1 MVHHLTTIK
10 TPAQSPVNRLNGYS
24 IPTALGF
31 ASGVSGQHKDEATLV
46 LRRRVGTEGDRG
58 VVQ

>member
-10 TPAQSPVNRLNGYS
+10 TLAQSPVNRLNGYS

-31 ASGVSGQHKDEATLV
+31 ASGVSGYSGRPEIYSIDSKSV
-46 LRRRVGTEGDRG
+46 
-58 VVQ
+58 